1 MNYEFQGKVTV
12 SINKDKEKD
21 GKSYTSWQAV
31 LEEVGEE
38 YPQSIVLEYF
48 TSKDKTV
55 PQPKVGDII
64 NAGYNIRAKEWNGK
78 YFGENSAWKTEVITA
93 GVAPEEADEMPPADE
108 PEAPATPALKKT
120 GKIDPKADTSD
131 DLPF

>member
-1 MNYEFQGKVTV
+1 
-12 SINKDKEKD
+12 
-21 GKSYTSWQAV
+21 

-38 YPQSIVLEYF
+38 YPQSIVLDYF